1 MTERPGLLLILPP
14 KTPAMVDEL
23 TTTFRRFVQPLNA
36 DAPILVVV
44 VNDAG
49 KVIDVN
55 LEQLKNAFSPM
66 LVIDVDITTV
76 VI

>member
-14 KTPAMVDEL
+14 KTPAMVGDL

-36 DAPILVVV
+36 DGPMLVVDI
-44 VNDAG
+44 NDAG
-49 KVIDVN
+49 NVIDVN